1 MGENKEQVNAS
12 KSRQENA
19 VFQAEFLKG
28 DKEVKTSCKSIVEE
42 WLLNF
47 QRR

>member
-1 MGENKEQVNAS
+1 MGENKEQVNVS
-12 KSRQENA
+12 KSRQEKA
-19 VFQAEFLKG
+19 VFQTEFLNG
-28 DKEVKTSCKSIVEE
+28 DKEVKKSCKSIVEE